1 MQLIHGGDWAGYE
14 EQYHRP
20 FLDFSA
26 NISPLGVPEGVRRAI
41 AEAAQTAD
49 RYPDPLCRA
58 LCAAIA
64 ERKQVPAGF
73 VLCGNGAA
81 ELIFRAVLAH
91 RPHRALL
98 PAPAFAEYEAA
109 LQTVDCVPERYYLTP
124 ENGFALDKGFLHR
137 IVPGVDLVFLCEP
150 NNPTGRTT
158 SRELLLRIAARC
170 REVGALLVLDECFND
185 FLDEP
190 AAHSLVNELQTNRNL
205 LILKAFTKI
214 YAMAGVRLGY
224 CLCGDTGLLEAMR
237 AAGQP
242 WAVSGL
248 AQAAG
253 LAALQETAYVRQ
265 VQNLIR
271 TERPRLAAGLEHLGL
286 TVVPGEAN
294 YLLFQSEVPL
304 DTLKQRGI
312 LLRGCGNYPGL
323 DDTWYRTAVRTREE
337 NAVLLAALRE
347 VLTDG

>member
-64 ERKQVPAGF
+64 EREQVPAGF

-81 ELIFRAVLAH
+81 ELIFRVVLAC

-98 PAPAFAEYEAA
+98 PAPTFAEYEAA
-109 LQTVDCVPERYYLTP
+109 LQTVDCVPERYCLTP
-124 ENGFALDKGFLHR
+124 ENGFALDEGFLRR
-137 IVPGVDLVFLCEP
+137 IVPGVDLVVLCEP

-158 SRELLLRIAARC
+158 SRKLLLRIAARC

-265 VQNLIR
+265 VQKLIR
-271 TERPRLAAGLEHLGL
+271 TERPRLVTGLNHLGL
-286 TVVPGEAN
+286 TVIPGEAN
-294 YLLFQSEVPL
+294 YLLFQSKVPL

-312 LLRGCGNYPGL
+312 LLRNCGNYPGL
-323 DDTWYRTAVRTREE
+323 DHTWYRTAVRTREE

>member
-1 MQLIHGGDWAGYE
+1 MRLIHGGDWAGYE
-14 EQYHRP
+14 AEYHRP

-26 NISPLGVPEGVRRAI
+26 NISPLGVPESVCRTI

-64 ERKQVPAGF
+64 EREQVPAGF

-81 ELIFRAVLAH
+81 ELIFRAVLAR

-98 PAPAFAEYEAA
+98 PAPTFAEYEAA
-109 LQTVDCVPERYYLTP
+109 LQTVDCVPERYYLSP
-124 ENGFALDKGFLHR
+124 ENGFALDEGFLRR

-185 FLDEP
+185 FLDDP
-190 AAHSLVNELQTNRNL
+190 ATHSLVKELQTNRNL

-224 CLCGDTGLLEAMR
+224 ALCSDTALLDKMR

-253 LAALQETAYVRQ
+253 LAALEETAYADSVRT
-265 VQNLIR
+265 LIADQ
-271 TERPRLAAGLEHLGL
+271 RPRLAAGLRALGL
-286 TVVPGEAN
+286 RVVDGQAN
-294 YLLFQSEVPL
+294 YLLFRAPADFGAKLRRHGAVV
-304 DTLKQRGI
+304 
-312 LLRGCGNYPGL
+312 RGCGNYPGL
-323 DDTWYRTAVRTREE
+323 DETWYRTAVRTQKE
-337 NAVLLAALRE
+337 NEQLLKIMRE
-347 VLTDG
+347 VLA

>member
-1 MQLIHGGDWAGYE
+1 MQLVHGGDWAGYE
-14 EQYHRP
+14 GKYHRQP
-20 FLDFSA
+20 LDFSA

-64 ERKQVPAGF
+64 DREQIPAGF

-81 ELIFRAVLAH
+81 ELIFRTVLAR
-91 RPHRALL
+91 RPRRALL
-98 PAPAFAEYEAA
+98 PAPTFAEYAAA
-109 LQTVDCVPERYYLTP
+109 LETVDCVPECYYLIP
-124 ENGFALDKGFLHR
+124 ENGFVLDKGFLQR
-137 IVPGVDLVFLCEP
+137 IVPGMDMVFLCEP

-158 SRELLLRIAARC
+158 PRELLLQIAARC
-170 REVGALLVLDECFND
+170 QEVGALLVLDECFND
-185 FLDEP
+185 FLDQP
-190 AAHSLVNELQTNRNL
+190 AGHSLVRELHTNQNL

-224 CLCGDTGLLEAMR
+224 CLCANTGLLEAMR
-237 AAGQP
+237 TAGQP
-242 WAVSGL
+242 WAVSNL

-253 LAALQETAYVRQ
+253 LAALQETAYIRQ
-265 VQNLIR
+265 VQSLIR
-271 TERPRLAAGLEHLGL
+271 TERPRLMTGLARLGL
-286 TVVPGEAN
+286 NVVPGEAN
-294 YLLFQSEVPL
+294 YLLFQSNVPL
-304 DTLKQRGI
+304 DALKQQGI

-323 DDTWYRTAVRTREE
+323 DDTWYRTAVRTHEE
-337 NAVLLAALRE
+337 NAVLLTALRE